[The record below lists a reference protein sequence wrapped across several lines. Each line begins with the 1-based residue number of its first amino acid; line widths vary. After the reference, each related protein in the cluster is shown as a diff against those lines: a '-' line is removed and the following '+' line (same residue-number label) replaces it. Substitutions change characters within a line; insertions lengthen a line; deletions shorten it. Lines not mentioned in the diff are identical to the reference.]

1 MRLRV
6 DVRVLLAS
14 LLGCSVLWQASG
26 QPVADLLADGFHLK
40 GAVISLYSGADGGPA
55 TVVRFEQAY
64 RDYESKGFFRI
75 GILPIAVVE
84 GVKFV

>member
-1 MRLRV
+1 
-6 DVRVLLAS
+6 
-14 LLGCSVLWQASG
+14 
-26 QPVADLLADGFHLK
+26 VADLLADGFHLK